1 MGGGALYDHA
11 PLRDQTDSY
20 VGRSC
25 RLERGSSN
33 QSLKAYFLEE
43 EDEGTYIARRLEVR
57 MISCVNHRSSAGAIY
72 NLCARFVTLYLARL
86 LTISNP

>member
-1 MGGGALYDHA
+1 MRRNDKLIRCVAGVADIYA

-43 EDEGTYIARRLEVR
+43 EDEGTI
-57 MISCVNHRSSAGAIY
+57 HREKAGSEDDL
-72 NLCARFVTLYLARL
+72 LCESPLVSRSHL
-86 LTISNP
+86 